1 MQDYI
6 RRHDGSVARDKRSEA
21 RKIARMW
28 PDFVNIEKRMGKE
41 AQFLASQLSGRNRM
55 VFDSCLG
62 CGATTIGLRLNK
74 VANVLSN
81 EIDPNMLDVAVAEA
95 RARGVRI
102 KALSYDWRDIPPH
115 LHGMFS
121 MVTCLGNSLTLVFE
135 REGRLRTLRNFAS
148 LLDPKGALVIDE
160 RNYPSILEGR
170 FNPSGDYVYCGLD
183 KVVCRLV
190 RASPESVVMEY
201 KHLGIG
207 DVVQLEMYPFKSGEL
222 IGLLREAGF
231 SRIQV
236 FGDYKEEPFHTGDVE
251 FFTYV
256 ARK

>member
-1 MQDYI
+1 M
-6 RRHDGSVARDKRSEA
+6 
-21 RKIARMW
+21 
-28 PDFVNIEKRMGKE
+28 NIEKRMGKE
-41 AQFLASQLSGRNRM
+41 VPFLESHLSRPNSM
-55 VFDSCLG
+55 VFDACLG
-62 CGATTIGLRLNK
+62 CGATTIGLRLKK

-81 EIDPNMLDVAVAEA
+81 EIDPNMLDVAVSEA
-95 RARGVRI
+95 RTRDVRI

-115 LHGMFS
+115 LHGLFN

-183 KVVCRLV
+183 KVACRLV
-190 RASPESVVMEY
+190 RASPGSVVMEY
-201 KHLGIG
+201 KHLKTG
-207 DVVQLEMYPFKSGEL
+207 DIAQLEMYPFKSGEL

-231 SRIQV
+231 SRIDT
-236 FGDYKEEPFHTGDVE
+236 FGDYKEAYDFRDVE
-251 FFTYV
+251 FITYV